1 MKLAEAHEKLKLI
14 DLDKA
19 PVPGKNKGDRGQWV
33 ENQVGLNLSSNL
45 NDFEDGELK
54 TFKNG
59 QTVAVTMLNHC
70 LKEIIESVS
79 YNDSNVG
86 KKLRHVLIAK
96 FSEKNGKFVES
107 VVMSKETH
115 DNLCDR
121 IEEDFN
127 LISDKIRTAYKLKV
141 SLNQLEG
148 QPIRNGEL
156 SHTITG
162 KNRLLQIRTGGS
174 GKGVPETYE
183 DVTFNSNSKMRFYL
197 TAKFTRE
204 IF

>member
-14 DLDKA
+14 DLDTA

-70 LKEIIESVS
+70 LKEIIEGVS
-79 YNDSNVG
+79 HNDSNVG

-96 FSEKNGKFVES
+96 FSKENGKFVES

-127 LISDKIRTAYKLKV
+127 LICDKIRTAYKLKV
-141 SLNQLEG
+141 SFF
-148 QPIRNGEL
+148 PIA
-156 SHTITG
+156 
-162 KNRLLQIRTGGS
+162 
-174 GKGVPETYE
+174 
-183 DVTFNSNSKMRFYL
+183 YL
-197 TAKFTRE
+197 
-204 IF
+204 

>member
-1 MKLAEAHEKLKLI
+1 MKLAEAHTKLNQVDKT
-14 DLDKA
+14 KA

-33 ENQVGLNLSSNL
+33 ENQVGLDLSSNL

-54 TFKNG
+54 TFKDG
-59 QTVAVTMLNHC
+59 QTIAVTMLNHC
-70 LKEIIESVS
+70 LKEIIEGVS

-96 FSEKNGKFVES
+96 FSKENGKFVES

-115 DNLCDR
+115 NNICDR

-127 LISDKIRTAYKLKV
+127 FISDKIRTAYNSKI
-141 SLNQLEG
+141 SLNQLPRKG
-148 QPIRNGEL
+148 KP

-174 GKGVPETYE
+174 GNGVPETYE
-183 DVTFNSNSKMRFYL
+183 DVTFNSDSKMRFYL

>member
-1 MKLAEAHEKLKLI
+1 M
-14 DLDKA
+14 
-19 PVPGKNKGDRGQWV
+19 PGKNKGDRGQWV

-96 FSEKNGKFVES
+96 FSEKNGKS
-107 VVMSKETH
+107 VMFHNFCKFFMKSTFFE
-115 DNLCDR
+115 
-121 IEEDFN
+121 II
-127 LISDKIRTAYKLKV
+127 LIVILYFSWK
-141 SLNQLEG
+141 
-148 QPIRNGEL
+148 
-156 SHTITG
+156 
-162 KNRLLQIRTGGS
+162 
-174 GKGVPETYE
+174 
-183 DVTFNSNSKMRFYL
+183 
-197 TAKFTRE
+197 
-204 IF
+204 